1 MLAEQ
6 RRRTQGNQLHVSKR
20 RGMKGEGEAY
30 AVKNP
35 RLSTK
40 SVEKSVNLLRM
51 DTLSS
56 QRQRTFVTP
65 DQKLPKYFSL
75 NFIEIHEAIAVC
87 ARMLR
92 LH

>member
-1 MLAEQ
+1 MED
-6 RRRTQGNQLHVSKR
+6 
-20 RGMKGEGEAY
+20 EGEAY
-30 AVKNP
+30 AAKNS

-40 SVEKSVNLLRM
+40 TVEKSVNLLRM

-65 DQKLPKYFSL
+65 GQKLPKYFHL
-75 NFIEIHEAIAVC
+75 FFNQLHHGIAVL

-92 LH
+92 FH